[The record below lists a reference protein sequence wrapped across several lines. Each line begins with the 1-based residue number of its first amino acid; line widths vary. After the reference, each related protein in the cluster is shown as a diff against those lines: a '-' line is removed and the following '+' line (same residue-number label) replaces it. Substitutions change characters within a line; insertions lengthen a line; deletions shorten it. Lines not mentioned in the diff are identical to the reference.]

1 MSRIDL
7 EPIKERLR
15 VEGRKSLR
23 MPWLIGKVRRVLWPF
38 VRSYHFLTLEW
49 VRDQLEAADT
59 SDALRAS
66 QDQIAAQIAQL
77 TAQDAQ
83 LTAQAAQLAAQA
95 TTQLATLADR
105 QRALRAEFLALSH
118 ENVALRAALDQQAE
132 RLAALAPGPQ
142 GASRAP

>member
-7 EPIKERLR
+7 ETIKERLR

-49 VRDQLEAADT
+49 VRGRLEAADP
-59 SDALRAS
+59 SDALRTL
-66 QDQIAAQIAQL
+66 QDQLTARTDQLAAQL
-77 TAQDAQ
+77 TAQAAQ

-95 TTQLATLADR
+95 D
-105 QRALRAEFLALSH
+105 
-118 ENVALRAALDQQAE
+118 
-132 RLAALAPGPQ
+132 RLAARAASPQ
-142 GASRAP
+142 GASREP

>member
-7 EPIKERLR
+7 ETIKERLR

-49 VRDQLEAADT
+49 VRGRLEAADP
-59 SDALRAS
+59 SDALRTL
-66 QDQIAAQIAQL
+66 QDQL
-77 TAQDAQ
+77 TARTDQLAAQ
-83 LTAQAAQLAAQA
+83 LTAQAAQLAAQ
-95 TTQLATLADR
+95 ADR

-118 ENVALRAALDQQAE
+118 ENAALRAALDQQAE
-132 RLAALAPGPQ
+132 RLAALAASPQ
-142 GASRAP
+142 GASREP